1 MPSISAREDAGQHGM
16 TTELKCSEPASLAD
30 VQALG
35 ADHVIEAAEVAAIL
49 SGKGTGGSG
58 NHFAPDE
65 TGVRI
70 HGAWIRGDLNLDG
83 IGSAAGLRLT
93 GCRLD
98 QPLTLRDA
106 TLRWLVLEECVLPA
120 VWADRA
126 TVGALTIKNSLVTGQ
141 HADGALRLAGTRVT
155 ADLRLTGTRVDSPAG
170 PAVLATGLVV
180 NGSAFMETLDARGTS
195 PAGAVC
201 FTGATVGD
209 DLVLQ
214 GARLIAGA
222 GPAFNGEVLIV
233 KGAAWLDQGFTAT
246 GAGPSGAVCLTG
258 ARITR
263 QLSLR
268 GAKLA
273 NGSGPALA
281 ADLLTVRAG
290 LMADHGFTAIGA
302 GELAAVRLSQASIRG
317 YLLLDGAALT
327 NRSGPAL
334 AANRLSVEGD
344 LTMTGNG
351 AAGTRFSATGAAG
364 PCTVQLRQA
373 RITGELSLERAT
385 VVSYPVQGQSGGA
398 GPGTGDGAV
407 CLSGAAIGGD
417 LVLAGATLT
426 SAAGPALLADQ
437 VTIAG
442 DAFRCDHS
450 GADFR
455 ATGTGDLG
463 AVYLAGAHV
472 GGQLC
477 LRAAALTSKNGPA
490 LEAGAVTVDGDVL
503 LDLGF
508 TATGAGPRATL
519 GLRAAAIGGR
529 LSLDAGTVTQGRLP
543 EEAGPPGE
551 LQGAVHLTGATVG
564 GDLLA
569 RGATLTAFAGPALR
583 ADHLTVNGDAFGCQ
597 RRNEGFRATG
607 TGSDGAVVLAA
618 AAVGGQLSLSGA
630 VITNDSGPAL
640 VADTAVVQGGGRL
653 DEGFTATGGG
663 GGRAVV
669 SLAGARVGGRLS
681 CTGRAAGGRPGTP
694 ALDLGRAQV
703 GGLLLSTSFGA
714 MLNVDGLT
722 CAEDPVLLSG
732 NPPAL
737 VPEARQAAEW
747 RLLLAPG
754 PARARGTL
762 TRLGQALHL
771 ARAAHH
777 QAADTVP
784 LPRLDPPLSR
794 LVPPPAGTAA
804 P

>member
-1 MPSISAREDAGQHGM
+1 MPSIVAREDAGQRGM
-16 TTELKCSEPASLAD
+16 TTELNCSEPASLAD
-30 VQALG
+30 VHALG
-35 ADHVIEAAEVAAIL
+35 TDHVIEAARVAGIL
-49 SGKGTGGSG
+49 SGKEARSDSD
-58 NHFAPDE
+58 NHFVPDE
-65 TGVRI
+65 AGVRI

-83 IGSAAGLRLT
+83 IECVTGLRLT
-93 GCRLD
+93 GCRID
-98 QPLTLRDA
+98 QPITLRGA
-106 TLRWLVLEECVLPA
+106 SLRWLVLEECVLSA
-120 VWADRA
+120 VWADQA
-126 TVGALTIKNSLVTGQ
+126 TVGTLTIKNSLVTGR
-141 HADGALRLAGTRVT
+141 HAEGALRLAGTRVT
-155 ADLRLTGTRVDSPAG
+155 ADLRLTGTRVDSPEG

-180 NGSAFMETLDARGTS
+180 AGSAFMETLDARGAS
-195 PAGAVC
+195 PGGAVC
-201 FTGATVGD
+201 FTGATIGD

-222 GPAFNGEVLIV
+222 GPAFNGEILIV

-290 LMADHGFTAIGA
+290 LMADQGFTAIGA

-334 AANRLSVEGD
+334 AASRLGVEGD
-344 LTMTGNG
+344 LTMTGRG

-364 PCTVQLRQA
+364 PPTVQLREA

-385 VVSYPVQGQSGGA
+385 VVNYPVQGSGA
-398 GPGTGDGAV
+398 GPGSGDGAV

-417 LVLAGATLT
+417 LVLTGATLT

-450 GADFR
+450 GPDFR

-463 AVYLAGAHV
+463 AVCLAGAHV

-490 LEAGAVTVDGDVL
+490 LEADAIAVDGDAL

-529 LSLDAGTVTQGRLP
+529 LSLDAGTVTSTRLA
-543 EEAGPPGE
+543 EEVGQPGE
-551 LQGAVHLTGATVG
+551 HQGAVHLAGATVG
-564 GDLLA
+564 GDLLT
-569 RGATLTAFAGPALR
+569 RGAMLTAFAGPALR
-583 ADHLTVNGDAFGCQ
+583 AGRLTVHGDAFGCQ
-597 RRNEGFRATG
+597 RRNEGLRATG
-607 TGSDGAVVLAA
+607 TGRDGAVVLTAA
-618 AAVGGQLSLSGA
+618 TVGGQLSLCGA

-640 VADTAVVQGGGRL
+640 VADAATVRGGGCL

-663 GGRAVV
+663 GRRAVV
-669 SLAGARVGGRLS
+669 SLAGTSVGGRLS
-681 CTGRAAGGRPGTP
+681 CTGRAAGGRPGAP

-703 GGLLLSTSFGA
+703 GGLLLSTGFGA
-714 MLNVDGLT
+714 VLNVDGLA

-732 NPPAL
+732 NPPSR
-737 VPEARQAAEW
+737 VPQARQAAEW
-747 RLLLAPG
+747 RLLAAPG
-754 PARARGTL
+754 TGARARGAL
-762 TRLGQALHL
+762 TRLGQALRL
-771 ARAAHH
+771 ARPDHH
-777 QAADTVP
+777 QAPDTVP
-784 LPRLDPPLSR
+784 FPR
-794 LVPPPAGTAA
+794 LVPPPAGTAS

>member
-16 TTELKCSEPASLAD
+16 TPGLNCSGPASLAD
-30 VQALG
+30 VHALD
-35 ADHVIEAAEVAAIL
+35 ADHVIEAARVAGIL
-49 SGKGTGGSG
+49 SGKEAGSDAD
-58 NHFAPDE
+58 NHFVPDE
-65 TGVRI
+65 AGVRI

-83 IGSAAGLRLT
+83 IDCRTGLRLT

-98 QPLTLRDA
+98 QPLTLRA
-106 TLRWLVLEECVLPA
+106 ASLRWLVLEECVLPA
-120 VWADRA
+120 VWADQA
-126 TVGALTIKNSLVTGQ
+126 TVGALTIKNSLVTGR
-141 HADGALRLAGTRVT
+141 HAEGALRLAGTRVT
-155 ADLRLTGTRVDSPAG
+155 ADLRLTGTRVDSQAG

-180 NGSAFMETLDARGTS
+180 DGSVFMETLDARGTS
-195 PAGAVC
+195 PGGAVC
-201 FTGATVGD
+201 FTGATIGD

-214 GARLIAGA
+214 GARLIAGS
-222 GPAFNGEVLIV
+222 GPAFNGEILIV
-233 KGAAWLDQGFTAT
+233 KGAAWLDQGLTAT

-290 LMADHGFTAIGA
+290 LMADQGFTAIGT

-317 YLLLDGAALT
+317 
-327 NRSGPAL
+327 
-334 AANRLSVEGD
+334 
-344 LTMTGNG
+344 
-351 AAGTRFSATGAAG
+351 
-364 PCTVQLRQA
+364 
-373 RITGELSLERAT
+373 ELSLERAT
-385 VVSYPVQGQSGGA
+385 VVNHPVPGQGGGA
-398 GPGTGDGAV
+398 GQGSGEGAV

-417 LVLAGATLT
+417 LGLAGATLT

-450 GADFR
+450 GPDFR
-455 ATGTGDLG
+455 ATGSGDLG
-463 AVYLAGAHV
+463 AVCLSGAHV

-490 LEAGAVTVDGDVL
+490 LEADAVTVDGDAL

-529 LSLDAGTVTQGRLP
+529 LSLDAGTITSARLAD
-543 EEAGPPGE
+543 EAGQPGE
-551 LQGAVHLTGATVG
+551 HQGAVHLTGTTVG

-569 RGATLTAFAGPALR
+569 RGAMLTAFAGPALR
-583 ADHLTVNGDAFGCQ
+583 ADHLTVHGDAFGCQ
-597 RRNEGFRATG
+597 RRNEGLRATG
-607 TGSDGAVVLAA
+607 TGRDGAVVLTA
-618 AAVGGQLSLSGA
+618 AAVGGQLSLCGA

-640 VADTAVVQGGGRL
+640 VADAATVQGSGCL

-663 GGRAVV
+663 GRQAVV
-669 SLAGARVGGRLS
+669 SLAEAHIGGRLS
-681 CTGRAAGGRPGTP
+681 CTGRAAGGRPGTA

-703 GGLLLSTSFGA
+703 GGLLLSTGFGA
-714 MLNVDGLT
+714 VLNVDGLA
-722 CAEDPVLLSG
+722 CAEEPVLLAG
-732 NPPAL
+732 NPPSR
-737 VPEARQAAEW
+737 VPEVRRAAEW
-747 RLLLAPG
+747 RLLIDQG
-754 PARARGTL
+754 TGARARGSL

-771 ARAAHH
+771 ARPAHH
-777 QAADTVP
+777 QVPDTVP
-784 LPRLDPPLSR
+784 FPRLDPPLPR
-794 LVPPPAGTAA
+794 LVPPPAGAA
-804 P
+804 SP

>member
-1 MPSISAREDAGQHGM
+1 MPSIVARKDAGQHGM
-16 TTELKCSEPASLAD
+16 TTELNCSEPASLAD
-30 VQALG
+30 VHALG
-35 ADHVIEAAEVAAIL
+35 ADHAIEAAGIAGIL
-49 SGKGTGGSG
+49 SGKEAGSG
-58 NHFAPDE
+58 ADNHFVPDG

-83 IGSAAGLRLT
+83 IECAAGLRLT

-98 QPLTLRDA
+98 RPLTLRGA
-106 TLRWLVLEECVLPA
+106 SLRWLVLEECVLSA
-120 VWADRA
+120 VWADQA
-126 TVGALTIKNSLVTGQ
+126 TAGTLTIKNSLVTGE
-141 HADGALRLAGTRVT
+141 HAEGGLRLAGTRVT

-180 NGSAFMETLDARGTS
+180 EGSAFMEALDARGTS
-195 PAGAVC
+195 PGGAVC
-201 FTGATVGD
+201 FTGATIGD

-222 GPAFNGEVLIV
+222 GPAFNGEILIV

-290 LMADHGFTAIGA
+290 LMADQGFT
-302 GELAAVRLSQASIRG
+302 
-317 YLLLDGAALT
+317 
-327 NRSGPAL
+327 
-334 AANRLSVEGD
+334 
-344 LTMTGNG
+344 
-351 AAGTRFSATGAAG
+351 ATGAAG
-364 PCTVQLRQA
+364 PCTVRLREA

-385 VVSYPVQGQSGGA
+385 VVNYPVQGQGGGA
-398 GPGTGDGAV
+398 GQGRGDGAV

-437 VTIAG
+437 ATIAG

-450 GADFR
+450 GPDFR

-463 AVYLAGAHV
+463 AVCLAGAHV

-477 LRAAALTSKNGPA
+477 LRAAALSSKNGPA
-490 LEAGAVTVDGDVL
+490 LGADAITVDGDAL

-508 TATGAGPRATL
+508 TATGAGPRAAL

-529 LSLDAGTVTQGRLP
+529 LSLDAGTITSARLP
-543 EEAGPPGE
+543 EEAGQPGE
-551 LQGAVHLTGATVG
+551 HQGAVQLTGATVG

-569 RGATLTAFAGPALR
+569 RGAMLTASAGPALR
-583 ADHLTVNGDAFGCQ
+583 ADHLAVHGDAFGCQ
-597 RRNEGFRATG
+597 RRNEGLRATG
-607 TGSDGAVVLAA
+607 TGRDGAVVLAA
-618 AAVGGQLSLSGA
+618 ATVGGQLSLCGA

-640 VADTAVVQGGGRL
+640 VADAATVQGSGCL

-663 GGRAVV
+663 GRRAVV
-669 SLAGARVGGRLS
+669 SLADAYVGGRLS
-681 CTGRAAGGRPGTP
+681 CTGRAAGGRPGAP

-703 GGLLLSTSFGA
+703 GGLLLSTGFGA
-714 MLNVDGLT
+714 GLNVDGLV

-732 NPPAL
+732 NPPSR

-747 RLLLAPG
+747 RLLVAPG
-754 PARARGTL
+754 TSARARGTL

-771 ARAAHH
+771 ARPDHH
-777 QAADTVP
+777 QAPDTVP
-784 LPRLDPPLSR
+784 FPRLDPPLPR
-794 LVPPPAGTAA
+794 LVPPPAGTAS

>member
-1 MPSISAREDAGQHGM
+1 M
-16 TTELKCSEPASLAD
+16 TTELKCSGPASLAD
-30 VQALG
+30 VHALG
-35 ADHVIEAAEVAAIL
+35 SDYVIEAATVAGIL
-49 SGKGTGGSG
+49 SGMEAGGG
-58 NHFAPDE
+58 ADNHFVPDDA
-65 TGVRI
+65 GVRI

-83 IGSAAGLRLT
+83 IECAAGLRLT

-98 QPLTLRDA
+98 QPLTLRSA
-106 TLRWLVLEECVLPA
+106 SLRWLVLEGCVLSA
-120 VWADRA
+120 VWADQA
-126 TVGALTIKNSLVTGQ
+126 TVGTLTIKNSLVTGR
-141 HADGALRLAGTRVT
+141 HAEGALRLAGTRVT
-155 ADLRLTGTRVDSPAG
+155 ADLRLTGTQVDSPAG

-180 NGSAFMETLDARGTS
+180 DGGAFMETLDARGTS
-195 PAGAVC
+195 PGGAVC
-201 FTGATVGD
+201 FTGATIGD

-222 GPAFNGEVLIV
+222 GPAFNGEILIV

-290 LMADHGFTAIGA
+290 LMAGQGFT
-302 GELAAVRLSQASIRG
+302 
-317 YLLLDGAALT
+317 
-327 NRSGPAL
+327 
-334 AANRLSVEGD
+334 
-344 LTMTGNG
+344 
-351 AAGTRFSATGAAG
+351 ATGAAG
-364 PCTVQLRQA
+364 PCTVQLREA

-385 VVSYPVQGQSGGA
+385 VVSYPVQGQGGGA
-398 GPGTGDGAV
+398 GLGSGDGAV
-407 CLSGAAIGGD
+407 GLSGAEIGGD

-437 VTIAG
+437 ATIAG

-450 GADFR
+450 GPDFR

-463 AVYLAGAHV
+463 AVCLAGAHV

-477 LRAAALTSKNGPA
+477 LRAAALASKNGPA
-490 LEAGAVTVDGDVL
+490 LEADAVTVDGDAL

-529 LSLDAGTVTQGRLP
+529 LSLDAGTITSARLA
-543 EEAGPPGE
+543 EEAGQPAGH
-551 LQGAVHLTGATVG
+551 QGAVHLAGATVG

-569 RGATLTAFAGPALR
+569 RGAMLTAFAGPALR
-583 ADHLTVNGDAFGCQ
+583 ADHLTVHGDAFGCQ
-597 RRNEGFRATG
+597 RRNEGLRATG
-607 TGSDGAVVLAA
+607 TGRDGAVVLTAA
-618 AAVGGQLSLSGA
+618 TVGGQLSLCGA

-640 VADTAVVQGGGRL
+640 VADAATVQGSGCL

-663 GGRAVV
+663 ARRAIV
-669 SLAGARVGGRLS
+669 SLAEAYVGGQLS
-681 CTGRAAGGRPGTP
+681 CTGRAAAGRAGAP
-694 ALDLGRAQV
+694 ALDLGRARV
-703 GGLLLSTSFGA
+703 GGLRLSTGFGA
-714 MLNVDGLT
+714 VLNVDGLA
-722 CAEDPVLLSG
+722 CAEDPVLLCG
-732 NPPAL
+732 NPPSR

-754 PARARGTL
+754 TSARTRGAL

-771 ARAAHH
+771 ARPPHH
-777 QAADTVP
+777 QAPDTVP
-784 LPRLDPPLSR
+784 FPRLDPPFPR

>member
-1 MPSISAREDAGQHGM
+1 MPSIVAREDAGQRGM
-16 TTELKCSEPASLAD
+16 TTELNCSEPASLAD
-30 VQALG
+30 VHALG
-35 ADHVIEAAEVAAIL
+35 TDHVIEAARVAGIL
-49 SGKGTGGSG
+49 SGKEARSDSD
-58 NHFAPDE
+58 NHFVPDE
-65 TGVRI
+65 AGVRI

-83 IGSAAGLRLT
+83 IECVTGLRLT
-93 GCRLD
+93 GCRID
-98 QPLTLRDA
+98 QPITLRGA
-106 TLRWLVLEECVLPA
+106 SLRWLVLEECVLSA
-120 VWADRA
+120 VWADQA
-126 TVGALTIKNSLVTGQ
+126 TVGTLTIKNSLVTGR
-141 HADGALRLAGTRVT
+141 HAEGALRLAGTRVT
-155 ADLRLTGTRVDSPAG
+155 ADLRLTGTRVDSPEG

-180 NGSAFMETLDARGTS
+180 AGSAFMETLDARGAS
-195 PAGAVC
+195 PGGAVC
-201 FTGATVGD
+201 FTGATIGD

-222 GPAFNGEVLIV
+222 GPAFNGEILIV

-290 LMADHGFTAIGA
+290 LMADQGFTAIGA

-334 AANRLSVEGD
+334 AASRLGVEGD
-344 LTMTGNG
+344 LTMTGRG

-364 PCTVQLRQA
+364 PPTVQLREA

-385 VVSYPVQGQSGGA
+385 VVNYPVQGSGA
-398 GPGTGDGAV
+398 GPGSGDGAV

-417 LVLAGATLT
+417 LVLTGATLT

-450 GADFR
+450 GPDFR

-463 AVYLAGAHV
+463 AVCLAGAHV

-490 LEAGAVTVDGDVL
+490 LEADAIAVDGDAL

-529 LSLDAGTVTQGRLP
+529 LSLDAGTVTSTRLA
-543 EEAGPPGE
+543 EEAGQPGE
-551 LQGAVHLTGATVG
+551 HQGAVHLAGATVG
-564 GDLLA
+564 GDLLT
-569 RGATLTAFAGPALR
+569 RGAMLTAFAGPALR
-583 ADHLTVNGDAFGCQ
+583 AGRLTVHGDAFGCQ
-597 RRNEGFRATG
+597 RRNEGLRATG
-607 TGSDGAVVLAA
+607 TGRDGAVVLTAA
-618 AAVGGQLSLSGA
+618 TVGGQLSLCGA

-640 VADTAVVQGGGRL
+640 VADAATVRGGGCL

-669 SLAGARVGGRLS
+669 SLAGARVGGRLC

-703 GGLLLSTSFGA
+703 GGLLLSTGFGA
-714 MLNVDGLT
+714 VLNVDGLA

-732 NPPAL
+732 NPPSR
-737 VPEARQAAEW
+737 VPQARQAAEW
-747 RLLLAPG
+747 RLLAAPG
-754 PARARGTL
+754 TGARARGAL
-762 TRLGQALHL
+762 TRLGQALRL
-771 ARAAHH
+771 ARPDHH
-777 QAADTVP
+777 QAPDTVP
-784 LPRLDPPLSR
+784 FPR
-794 LVPPPAGTAA
+794 LVPPPAGTAS

>member
-1 MPSISAREDAGQHGM
+1 MPSIVAREDAGQRGM
-16 TTELKCSEPASLAD
+16 TTELNCSEPASAAD
-30 VQALG
+30 VHALG
-35 ADHVIEAAEVAAIL
+35 TDHVIEAARVAGIL
-49 SGKGTGGSG
+49 SGKEAGSG
-58 NHFAPDE
+58 SDNHFAPDE
-65 TGVRI
+65 VGVRI

-83 IGSAAGLRLT
+83 IECVTGLRLT
-93 GCRLD
+93 GCRID
-98 QPLTLRDA
+98 QPITLRA
-106 TLRWLVLEECVLPA
+106 ASLRWLVLEECVLSA

-126 TVGALTIKNSLVTGQ
+126 TVGTLTIKNSLVTGR
-141 HADGALRLAGTRVT
+141 HAEGALRLAGTRVT
-155 ADLRLTGTRVDSPAG
+155 ADLRLTGTRVDSPEG

-180 NGSAFMETLDARGTS
+180 EGSAFMETLDARGAS
-195 PAGAVC
+195 PGGAVC
-201 FTGATVGD
+201 FTGATIGD

-214 GARLIAGA
+214 GARLVAGA
-222 GPAFNGEVLIV
+222 GPAFNGEILIV

-246 GAGPSGAVCLTG
+246 GAGPAGAVCLTG

-290 LMADHGFTAIGA
+290 LMADQGFTAIGA

-334 AANRLSVEGD
+334 AASRLSVEGD
-344 LTMTGNG
+344 LTMTGRG

-364 PCTVQLRQA
+364 PSTVQLREA
-373 RITGELSLERAT
+373 RISGELSLERAT
-385 VVSYPVQGQSGGA
+385 VVNYPVQGHGGGA
-398 GPGTGDGAV
+398 SPGSGDGAV

-426 SAAGPALLADQ
+426 SAAGPALLADL
-437 VTIAG
+437 VTIVG

-450 GADFR
+450 GPDFR

-463 AVYLAGAHV
+463 AVCLAGAHV

-490 LEAGAVTVDGDVL
+490 LEADAITVDGDAL

-529 LSLDAGTVTQGRLP
+529 LP
-543 EEAGPPGE
+543 
-551 LQGAVHLTGATVG
+551 
-564 GDLLA
+564 
-569 RGATLTAFAGPALR
+569 
-583 ADHLTVNGDAFGCQ
+583 
-597 RRNEGFRATG
+597 
-607 TGSDGAVVLAA
+607 
-618 AAVGGQLSLSGA
+618 
-630 VITNDSGPAL
+630 L
-640 VADTAVVQGGGRL
+640 VADATTVRGSGCL

-663 GGRAVV
+663 GRRAVV
-669 SLAGARVGGRLS
+669 SLAGASVGGRLS
-681 CTGRAAGGRPGTP
+681 CTGRAAGGRPGAP

-703 GGLLLSTSFGA
+703 GGLLLSTGFGA
-714 MLNVDGLT
+714 VLNVDGLACT
-722 CAEDPVLLSG
+722 EDPVLLSG
-732 NPPAL
+732 NPPAR
-737 VPEARQAAEW
+737 VAEARQAAEW
-747 RLLLAPG
+747 RLLTAQG
-754 PARARGTL
+754 TGARARGAL

-771 ARAAHH
+771 ARPDHH
-777 QAADTVP
+777 QAPDTVP
-784 LPRLDPPLSR
+784 FPR
-794 LVPPPAGTAA
+794 LVPPPAGTAS

>member
-1 MPSISAREDAGQHGM
+1 MPSIIAREDAGQHGM
-16 TTELKCSEPASLAD
+16 TGELNCSGPASLAD
-30 VQALG
+30 VHALG
-35 ADHVIEAAEVAAIL
+35 TDHVIEASRVAGIL
-49 SGKGTGGSG
+49 SGKEACGAD
-58 NHFAPDE
+58 NHFVPDE
-65 TGVRI
+65 AGVRI
-70 HGAWIRGDLNLDG
+70 HGAWIRGDLDLDG
-83 IGSAAGLRLT
+83 LDGATGLRLT

-98 QPLTLRDA
+98 QPLTLRGA
-106 TLRWLVLEECVLPA
+106 SLRWLVLEECVLSA
-120 VWADRA
+120 IWADQA
-126 TVGALTIKNSLVTGQ
+126 TVGTLTIKNSLVTGS
-141 HADGALRLAGTRVT
+141 HAGGAIRLAGTRVT

-180 NGSAFMETLDARGTS
+180 DGSAFMETLDARGTS
-195 PAGAVC
+195 PGGAVC
-201 FTGATVGD
+201 FTGATIGD

-222 GPAFNGEVLIV
+222 GPAFNGEILIV

-290 LMADHGFTAIGA
+290 LMADQGFTAIGA
-302 GELAAVRLSQASIRG
+302 GDLAAVRLSQASIRG
-317 YLLLDGAALT
+317 YLLLDGAALS

-334 AANRLSVEGD
+334 AASRLSVEGD
-344 LTMTGNG
+344 LTMTGRG
-351 AAGTRFSATGAAG
+351 AAGMQFSATGAAG
-364 PCTVQLRQA
+364 PGTVQLREA
-373 RITGELSLERAT
+373 SITGELSLERAT
-385 VVSYPVQGQSGGA
+385 VVNYPVRGQDGGS
-398 GPGTGDGAV
+398 GPGSGDGAV
-407 CLSGAAIGGD
+407 CLSGATIGAD
-417 LVLAGATLT
+417 LALAGATLT

-437 VTIAG
+437 VTIGG
-442 DAFRCDHS
+442 DALRCDHS

-463 AVYLAGAHV
+463 AVCLAGTHV
-472 GGQLC
+472 GGRLC
-477 LRAAALTSKNGPA
+477 LRGAVLTSKNGPA
-490 LEAGAVTVDGDVL
+490 LEAGAVTVDGDAL

-508 TATGAGPRATL
+508 TATGAGPRATV

-529 LSLDAGTVTQGRLP
+529 LSLDAGTVTSGRLA
-543 EEAGPPGE
+543 EEAGQPGGH
-551 LQGAVHLTGATVG
+551 QGAVHLSGARVG

-569 RGATLTAFAGPALR
+569 RGAMLTAFAGPALR
-583 ADHLTVNGDAFGCQ
+583 ADHLTVHGDAFGCQ

-618 AAVGGQLSLSGA
+618 ATIGGQLSLSGA

-640 VADTAVVQGGGRL
+640 VAEAATVQGSGQL

-663 GGRAVV
+663 RRAVV

-681 CTGRAAGGRPGTP
+681 CTGRAAGGHPGAP
-694 ALDLGRAQV
+694 DLDLGRAQV
-703 GGLLLSTSFGA
+703 GGLLLSTGFGSV
-714 MLNVDGLT
+714 LNVDGMA
-722 CAEDPVLLSG
+722 CAGDQVLLSG
-732 NPPAL
+732 NPPSL

-747 RLLLAPG
+747 RLLLARDTST
-754 PARARGTL
+754 RARGTL
-762 TRLGQALHL
+762 TRARQALHL
-771 ARAAHH
+771 ARTAHH
-777 QAADTVP
+777 QVPDTVP
-784 LPRLDPPLSR
+784 FPRIDPSFPR
-794 LVPPPAGTAA
+794 LVPPPAGTAS